1 MSINK
6 YKRSTQPGVR
16 SSGSSDGPAG
26 NIQAGGKDITWVLAM
41 YRELITDGLRGA
53 VQPPS
58 SSRRSP
64 AHATTALVRS
74 TPEAVATLLD
84 EFYGQIEYHMG
95 WRRPDLSHA
104 TSPSGKLLRPTLVL
118 LACDLA
124 MAQTELSGASGADDA
139 AGALGTFRASGDEAA
154 RLDYLRRIIPAAVAI
169 ELVHNFSLIHDDI
182 EDSDEERHHRPTLWK
197 LFGIAQA
204 INAGDGLFALARK
217 SLWQLEEAGIQAELI
232 LHLADLLD
240 RTCVELCEGQF
251 LDMRYEGRS
260 DISEAMYLDMI
271 GRKTA
276 ALMACATELG
286 ACLGAP
292 EDADLQAHFARFGR
306 ALGIAFQLRDDLLGI
321 WEAEQLGKT
330 MAGDLR
336 RKKMSLPVIHALQTA
351 DSTDRLRLLAMMTSA
366 DPLSDDD
373 IGEALAI
380 LNRTGARTRISE
392 ELAKQGAI
400 ARTALREGVLST
412 GAAPLDTR
420 AYPALEAL
428 LEFVLATR

>member
-1 MSINK
+1 MFIDKQKASEEPLA
-6 YKRSTQPGVR
+6 QPGR
-16 SSGSSDGPAG
+16 SAGGQSGSAPA
-26 NIQAGGKDITWVLAM
+26 ASDITWVLAM
-41 YRELITDGLRGA
+41 YRERITEGLHA
-53 VQPPS
+53 ALQVTHSPPLRRPRT
-58 SSRRSP
+58 SRLRQTSE
-64 AHATTALVRS
+64 TVDN
-74 TPEAVATLLD
+74 LLD

-95 WRRPDLSHA
+95 WRQPDLTAA
-104 TSPSGKLLRPTLVL
+104 TSDPGKLLRPTLVL

-124 MAQTELSGASGADDA
+124 MAQAGPSGA
-139 AGALGTFRASGDEAA
+139 AGEAA
-154 RLDYLRRIIPAAVAI
+154 RMDHLRRITPAAVTI

-182 EDSDEERHHRPTLWK
+182 EDSDEERRHRPTLWK
-197 LFGIAQA
+197 LWGIPQA
-204 INAGDGLFALARK
+204 INTGDGLFSLARM
-217 SLWQLEEAGIQAELI
+217 SLWQLAEAGIQASLI

-240 RTCVELCEGQF
+240 RTCATLCEGQF

-260 DISEAMYLDMI
+260 DISEGMYLDMI

-276 ALMACATELG
+276 ALMSCATEFG

-292 EDADLQAHFARFGR
+292 DDIGLQAHFAEAGR

-351 DSTDRLRLLAMMTSA
+351 DSTERLQLLGMMTRA
-366 DPLSDDD
+366 EPLSDGD

-380 LNRTGARTRISE
+380 LNHTGARARIGRA
-392 ELAKQGAI
+392 LAKQGAI
-400 ARTALREGVLST
+400 ARTSLRKGVMMSST
-412 GAAPLDTR
+412 AQDTGSYR
-420 AYPALEAL
+420 AFEAL